1 MGDLKIAF
9 NFRIRKMVW
18 EKFIPRNESR
28 WRRNDRRRRKK
39 NEQHWLPVEY
49 FLNCCKL
56 NSIEIFWMTLK
67 WFDTC
72 IEVKWHKKNNLAP
85 SVQIKWKKNIQWA
98 KKTQKAPNRFLDKW
112 PNRHISVKFEEKK
125 QLLFRCYHFGFDI
138 VQLSHLINI
147 GYVLDTFIAKWQ
159 LVSILYLEFL
169 IPFKFDPPCT
179 NVATVATNEIRL
191 YRLRTIN
198 QCERRVETTEIE

>member
-1 MGDLKIAF
+1 MAF
-9 NFRIRKMVW
+9 NFRVRKMVW
-18 EKFIPRNESR
+18 ENFIPRWRWNE
-28 WRRNDRRRRKK
+28 RRRRWKK

-85 SVQIKWKKNIQWA
+85 SVQIKWKKNSEPEKI
-98 KKTQKAPNRFLDKW
+98 QKAPNRFLDKW
-112 PNRHISVKFEEKK
+112 PNRHISVKFDKK
-125 QLLFRCYHFGFDI
+125 TRKQPLFRCYHFGFDVAAI
-138 VQLSHLINI
+138 ASYQYRIRARHLYRKMAARFNIIFRISYSVQLR
-147 GYVLDTFIAKWQ
+147 
-159 LVSILYLEFL
+159 
-169 IPFKFDPPCT
+169 PPCT